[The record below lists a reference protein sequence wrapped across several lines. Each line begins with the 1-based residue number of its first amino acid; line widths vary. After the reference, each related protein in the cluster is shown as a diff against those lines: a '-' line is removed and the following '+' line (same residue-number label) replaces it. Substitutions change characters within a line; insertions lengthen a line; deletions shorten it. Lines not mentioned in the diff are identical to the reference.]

1 MSGLWISWQTRFS
14 RVWHSHG
21 LSGYEKAERK
31 VAEQEPGWESSRT
44 WREDLCFRAG
54 YIAGL
59 FWAVSPG
66 KTLGS
71 ATLSLHHYR
80 LDKNE
85 SKSCV
90 MFCVS
95 LLQIPRGLMYF
106 GHICLEVLV
115 FVGVV
120 SFVAA
125 QVRHSSFLWNFTEN
139 WFLQNT
145 CDLGVGLR
153 WRRVPSHL
161 G

>member
-21 LSGYEKAERK
+21 LSGYGKAERK
-31 VAEQEPGWESSRT
+31 VAKQEPGWVQQDLKG
-44 WREDLCFRAG
+44 DLCFRAG

-71 ATLSLHHYR
+71 AILSLHHYC

-85 SKSCV
+85 SKSCF

-95 LLQIPRGLMYF
+95 LLQIPRGLIYF

-120 SFVAA
+120 SFVATR
-125 QVRHSSFLWNFTEN
+125 VWHSSFLWYFIEN

-153 WRRVPSHL
+153 
-161 G
+161 